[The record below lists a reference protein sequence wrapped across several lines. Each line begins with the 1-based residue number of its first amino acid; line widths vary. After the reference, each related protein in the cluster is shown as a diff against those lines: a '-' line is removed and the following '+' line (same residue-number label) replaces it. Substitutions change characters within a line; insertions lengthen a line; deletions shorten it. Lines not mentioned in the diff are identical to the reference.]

1 MDSLQQSYQAHQAQ
15 GAESRE
21 KKTMEL
27 AQKAAPE
34 QAGERKKLRAPR
46 SRKYIKAIN
55 QTIPLQET
63 GQEMKEA
70 VQMLPVTN
78 ELLGTLAPC
87 AIPGC
92 IIHSIDKEGDIIQ
105 HYRSLE
111 EMAPDLREGYEIWL
125 EHRDCTCIEV
135 YTHTICIIYD
145 DGTVKFVERKQ

>member
-78 ELLGTLAPC
+78 ELLGILAPC

-135 YTHTICIIYD
+135 YTHTTCIIYD